1 MDANLP
7 SALSTTLATLG
18 LHGLGGRELLQLF
31 GHFMLL
37 SMLAVGGAITTAPD
51 MQRYLVHE
59 QGWIVDADFTASVAI
74 AQAAPGPNILFVAL
88 VGLHVA
94 GLAGLVAAMAG
105 IMLPSSLLAWGVGR
119 YRQQR
124 VESLALRSFTAGMVP
139 LTLGLL
145 LSTGWVLTAPTR
157 GTAGAALGTAALVVG
172 TVLAMLLTR
181 ISPMW
186 LIGLGALAGM
196 AGLVGTP

>member
-1 MDANLP
+1 MD
-7 SALSTTLATLG
+7 SALATMLATTATTLG
-18 LHGLGGRELLQLF
+18 LHGLGGSALLQLF

-88 VGLHVA
+88 VGLHLA

-105 IMLPSSLLAWGVGR
+105 IMLPSSVLAWAVGR
-119 YRQQR
+119 YRRQR

-157 GTAGAALGTAALVVG
+157 GSASAALGTALLVG
-172 TVLAMLLTR
+172 LTVLAMLRTHV
-181 ISPMW
+181 SPMW
-186 LIGLGALAGM
+186 LIALGALAGM
-196 AGLVGTP
+196 AGLVG